1 MQQFHQIIEKEER
14 TKQTQLSA
22 YAKYNKSLR
31 LRLPSTKRLLD
42 GRTRSKAS
50 PDRVDP
56 SSGFSS
62 SSSDEPESK
71 VKVEAAAEI
80 KRKSAV
86 VRAGSVS
93 RERRPTVL
101 GLGASRRKM
110 IKQESER

>member
-1 MQQFHQIIEKEER
+1 MSGLNLQQFHQIIEKEER

-50 PDRVDP
+50 PDRVDH

-62 SSSDEPESK
+62 SSSDGPDAK
-71 VKVEAAAEI
+71 IKAEADAEM
-80 KRKSAV
+80 KRKSALV
-86 VRAGSVS
+86 
-93 RERRPTVL
+93 
-101 GLGASRRKM
+101 
-110 IKQESER
+110 